1 MTEEDSFGTTFNKNL
16 TSSLKYYNFDG
27 MTKKQIIEKYEN
39 LLFEREK
46 QIGIISMQ
54 MGNVHQKL
62 MNINDE
68 LEELQNK
75 KYEKDENVLQ
85 KQIELNQVL
94 REKDH
99 IFNKLTNL
107 MEENDKFRKIITS
120 NSTNLSLLNSIDDK
134 DKSYDRKKRGKSLTD
149 KRNRR
154 ISTKTMD
161 EYNKKLSSNNIKKM
175 NSLKIKS
182 EIGVIKSPTP
192 VNHFNITFTPSPKK
206 ENGRLALNLTN
217 VDKDIPVINS
227 KNSNIPLN
235 LINKNNNIV
244 DKNNSGNEKNN
255 VDDNNNNNNNNVID
269 NNEEDK
275 KNTDNEN
282 NNEKNNDL
290 ENKKEE
296 EVKTT
301 PIVKLPKRHHKKKD
315 KKKSSKKL
323 ASDDLDYEPVFK

>member
-1 MTEEDSFGTTFNKNL
+1 
-16 TSSLKYYNFDG
+16 
-27 MTKKQIIEKYEN
+27 
-39 LLFEREK
+39 
-46 QIGIISMQ
+46 

-235 LINKNNNIV
+235 LINENKNKV
-244 DKNNSGNEKNN
+244 
-255 VDDNNNNNNNNVID
+255 
-269 NNEEDK
+269 EDK
-275 KNTDNEN
+275 KKVKEN
-282 NNEKNNDL
+282 VFDLSSSSSSEEIMKKTKPIIKKNKAIKEVVQKEKGNYGRN
-290 ENKKEE
+290 
-296 EVKTT
+296 
-301 PIVKLPKRHHKKKD
+301 
-315 KKKSSKKL
+315 S
-323 ASDDLDYEPVFK
+323 